1 MGINNC
7 DQITQNI
14 PKQYIQN
21 NSIDQYQ
28 DHDDAQDDS
37 QDDHD
42 QLYSWFDV
50 HQMDT
55 INRDEIPTRE
65 QLLMALCILSAIY
78 PCS

>member
-21 NSIDQYQ
+21 NSIDRYDHEQ
-28 DHDDAQDDS
+28 D

-50 HQMDT
+50 HQTDT

>member
-21 NSIDQYQ
+21 NSINRYDQ
-28 DHDDAQDDS
+28 DHDQ
-37 QDDHD
+37 DHD

-50 HQMDT
+50 HQTDT

-65 QLLMALCILSAIY
+65 QLIMALCILSAIY

>member
-21 NSIDQYQ
+21 NSINRY
-28 DHDDAQDDS
+28 DHDQDQDDHD
-37 QDDHD
+37 QGDHD
-42 QLYSWFDV
+42 QLYSLFDV
-50 HQMDT
+50 YQTDT

-65 QLLMALCILSAIY
+65 QLIMALCILSAIY